1 MTALDPQVPK
11 VMKKAALVTIIFA
24 AAVLLGQS
32 APRKWQSA
40 HILEVKKQQDSSS
53 AKSSDSSVERY
64 AVSLRVNDTDYV
76 VLYTPPPGVHGF
88 QYTAGMDRLV
98 LVESETITINDILG
112 RPIKV
117 PIISQK
123 PAPQGSKP

>member
-1 MTALDPQVPK
+1 
-11 VMKKAALVTIIFA
+11 MKKIALMAIVLATAI
-24 AAVLLGQS
+24 LLGQS

-53 AKSSDSSVERY
+53 AKGGDSSAERY
-64 AVSLRVNDTDYV
+64 EVSLRVKDTDYV
-76 VLYTPPPGVHGF
+76 VLYTPPPGAHGF
-88 QYTAGMDRLV
+88 QYTAGMDKLV
-98 LVESETITINDILG
+98 LVESQTITINDLLG

-123 PAPQGSKP
+123 PAPPHSNP

>member
-1 MTALDPQVPK
+1 
-11 VMKKAALVTIIFA
+11 MKKVALVTIIFA
-24 AAVLLGQS
+24 TTVLLGQS

-64 AVSLRVNDTDYV
+64 EVSLRVNDTDYV

-123 PAPQGSKP
+123 PAPPPRSKP